1 MLNRVCKTN
10 STTTMDIKKILGLR
24 EITSH
29 DADGLKHFWEKK
41 IEKQT
46 IAYQI
51 EDARRGKSALSKLRE
66 EWKQRLE
73 SRISMLQ
80 SLQEEQK
87 RQLYAKQPEPKAN
100 TAA

>member
-1 MLNRVCKTN
+1 MDAKAISGRKT
-10 STTTMDIKKILGLR
+10 IL
-24 EITSH
+24 SH
-29 DADGLKHFWEKK
+29 DADGLKNFWEKK

-46 IAYQI
+46 MEHQI
-51 EDARRGKSALSKLRE
+51 EDNRRNNSALSKLRE

-73 SRISMLQ
+73 FRLNMLQ

-87 RQLYAKQPEPKAN
+87 RQLYGGEPEPKAN

>member
-1 MLNRVCKTN
+1 
-10 STTTMDIKKILGLR
+10 MDVKKILSIR

-29 DADGLKHFWEKK
+29 DADGLKNFWEKK
-41 IEKQT
+41 IERQT
-46 IAYQI
+46 LAFQI

-73 SRISMLQ
+73 IRINMLQ

-87 RQLYAKQPEPKAN
+87 RQLYGKQPEPKAN